1 MSQPP
6 SQLFQT
12 WIHSHEED
20 TATERVYRPAGYAF
34 PPSRGR
40 TGFDLRPDRTYTRIG
55 IAARDGSTR
64 SEGTWEYQEN
74 DEHVLTLS
82 LGTGQREIIRI
93 VSVAPERL
101 VTRK

>member
-6 SQLFQT
+6 PELFQT
-12 WIHSHEED
+12 WIHSHEDD

-40 TGFDLRPDRTYTRIG
+40 TGFELRPDRTCTRIG
-55 IAARDGSTR
+55 ISPRNGSTR
-64 SEGTWEYQEN
+64 AAGTWEYEEN
-74 DEHVLTLS
+74 DERVLTLS
-82 LGTGQREIIRI
+82 LGTGQGETIRI
-93 VSVAPERL
+93 VSVAPDRL